1 MKSIFVI
8 LGNQLFEPK
17 LLQDLGCN
25 KVFMAEDFDLCSY
38 EKHHKLKLYLFLCA
52 MREYK
57 KELES
62 LGISV
67 GYFALNDRI
76 KNQSYLECLV
86 DYVLDNKIEQVNVF
100 EIEDKDFESELL
112 DGLTTSN
119 IKIQVHQSPMF
130 L

>member
-1 MKSIFVI
+1 MFVI

-25 KVFMAEDFDLCSY
+25 TVFMAEDFDLCSY

-76 KNQSYLECLV
+76 KNQS
-86 DYVLDNKIEQVNVF
+86 
-100 EIEDKDFESELL
+100 
-112 DGLTTSN
+112 
-119 IKIQVHQSPMF
+119 
-130 L
+130 

>member
-57 KELES
+57 KEL
-62 LGISV
+62 
-67 GYFALNDRI
+67 
-76 KNQSYLECLV
+76 
-86 DYVLDNKIEQVNVF
+86 
-100 EIEDKDFESELL
+100 
-112 DGLTTSN
+112 
-119 IKIQVHQSPMF
+119 
-130 L
+130 